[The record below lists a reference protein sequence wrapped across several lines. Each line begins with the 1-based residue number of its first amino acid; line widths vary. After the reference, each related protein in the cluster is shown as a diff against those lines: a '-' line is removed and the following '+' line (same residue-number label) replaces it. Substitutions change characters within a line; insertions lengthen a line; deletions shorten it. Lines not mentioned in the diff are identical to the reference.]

1 MRPKKIENMDELL
14 SSSDKKEHQYI
25 RNIMMSYGIFED
37 GKAGLLQNLFSH
49 NVAGPSIA

>member
-1 MRPKKIENMDELL
+1 MRPRKIENMDELL
-14 SSSDKKEHQYI
+14 SSSD
-25 RNIMMSYGIFED
+25 NIMMSYGIFED